1 MLYIKQVLSVATC
14 LALCSCFVQDS
25 DTNVV
30 VPNPTIAE
38 ISKPS
43 TVRYAWAYQSA
54 AKSLNNQVLVPDGYS
69 RIAVKKGS
77 FQEWLRHLPM
87 QPKGTK
93 IKLYNGKT
101 KFLQALNG
109 GVVDVDV
116 GTTDLQ
122 QCADAVMR
130 LRAEYLYSQQRYNE
144 IHFNYTSGFKAE
156 YSKWRNGNKIKVR
169 GNSVSYYQ
177 NSKSTDKTYAG
188 FKQYLKNVYM
198 YAGTFSLNKELKKES
213 ISNLKAGDVFIIGG
227 FPGHVVMVAGVC
239 KNNAGEQKVLLV
251 QSYMPAQNIHVVKPS
266 ITSGKNCWHSI
277 KQLKAKGWKNLEFDY
292 DVSHYKTW
300 GN

>member
-1 MLYIKQVLSVATC
+1 MLYIKQILSIATC
-14 LALCSCFVQDS
+14 FTLCSCFVQDS
-25 DTNVV
+25 ENDVV
-30 VPNPTIAE
+30 VPNPTTVE
-38 ISKPS
+38 TTKPS

-54 AKSLNNQVLVPDGYS
+54 AKSLNDQISTPEGYN
-69 RIAVKKGS
+69 RVVVKKGS
-77 FQEWLRHLPM
+77 FQEWLRYLPM
-87 QPKGTK
+87 QPKGAK
-93 IKLYNGKT
+93 VKLYNGKT
-101 KFLQALNG
+101 KFFQGLNG
-109 GVVDVDV
+109 GVVDIDV

-130 LRAEYLYSQQRYNE
+130 LRAEYLYSQQRYDE

-156 YSKWRNGNKIKVR
+156 YAKWRNGNKIKVR

-177 NSKSTDKTYAG
+177 NPKNTDKTYAG

-227 FPGHVVMVAGVC
+227 FPGHVVMVADVC
-239 KNNAGEQKVLLV
+239 KNSEGEQKALLV
-251 QSYMPAQNIHVVKPS
+251 QSYMPAQSIHVVNPS
-266 ITSGKNCWHSI
+266 VTSGKNSWHSI
-277 KQLKAKGWKNLEFDY
+277 KELKANGWKNLEFAY